1 MSETQLEKVLT
12 DVHADAV
19 AMAELIWRQKQ
30 EAGMDKVILYKD
42 QAGEWRWR
50 REHANGNI
58 LSDSS
63 EGYQN
68 LADCRETALAVN
80 GGEYV
85 VVDD

>member
-1 MSETQLEKVLT
+1 MAEDALMQALT
-12 DVHADAV
+12 DVHSDAM
-19 AMAELIWRQKQ
+19 AMAELIWRQRQ

-68 LADCRETALAVN
+68 LADCRQTALAVN
-80 GGEYV
+80 GGDFI